1 MLLTHNEE
9 RVKWRA
15 AAGNIFVISFHRRR
29 ADARKYHEIF
39 TELSITALAEQATV
53 AV

>member
-1 MLLTHNEE
+1 MLWALNEV

-39 TELSITALAEQATV
+39 TELSIIALAEQATV